1 MAGKRSTSR
10 IASKAGRA
18 LRSKRTS
25 GTTKSLAGHVLGHQ
39 AKRGGRKS
47 ARQGK

>member
-1 MAGKRSTSR
+1 MARKGSKSK

-39 AKRGGRKS
+39 AKGGGKARRKG
-47 ARQGK
+47 R